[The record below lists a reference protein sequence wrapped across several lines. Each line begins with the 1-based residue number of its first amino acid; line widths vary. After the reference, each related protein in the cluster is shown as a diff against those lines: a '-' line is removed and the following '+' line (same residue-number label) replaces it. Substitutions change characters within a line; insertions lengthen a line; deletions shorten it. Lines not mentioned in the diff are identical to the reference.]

1 MRVIVKAISPRDQ
14 MIESA
19 ALLIRERGV
28 KATSFSDVL
37 AHSGAPRGSIYHHFP
52 GGKAQLVLEATR
64 YAGEFTAAGLAA
76 ALSEHDPVAAIK
88 RFCDLWRRILT
99 RSDFADGCPVVAVAL
114 EGDSSPAARAAAADA
129 FSAWEELIA
138 GALIPHGMP
147 ADRAAGI
154 ASLVI
159 AAIEGGVVLARAQR
173 STAPLE
179 RVAAE
184 LERVLVAALDAEPVS
199 ASLPPGQPASGK
211 PPRPRRASSSA
222 PRSA

>member
-1 MRVIVKAISPRDQ
+1 MMPVIVKTTSPREQ

-28 KATSFSDVL
+28 QATSFSDVL

-52 GGKAQLVLEATR
+52 AGKRQLVEEATR

-76 ALSEHDPVAAIK
+76 ALSEHDPVVAVA
-88 RFCDLWRRILT
+88 RFCELWRRILE

-114 EGDSSPAARAAAADA
+114 EGNASPAARAAAADA
-129 FSAWEELIA
+129 FAAWEELIA
-138 GALIPHGMP
+138 GALIPHGVS

-159 AAIEGGVVLARAQR
+159 AAIEGGVVVARAQR

-184 LERVLVAALDAEPVS
+184 LERLLVAALGDGS
-199 ASLPPGQPASGK
+199 AGE
-211 PPRPRRASSSA
+211 R
-222 PRSA
+222 